1 MYTVNCEDQ
10 KCRNAPLVTA
20 DCCRSTCVMAN
31 CRSTFTPTSSSFLL
45 SYLFFFFSCFLL
57 LALHLKIQSYFDTTL
72 ECHCY
77 FSAASWVFVGLI
89 LVCSCLHYPSL
100 PPPTSSNSLLDILK
114 ICVFPS
120 PSLTHRHF
128 PSRDLTVH
136 LRYRQKWRAT
146 L

>member
-10 KCRNAPLVTA
+10 RCSNAPLVTA
-20 DCCRSTCVMAN
+20 DCCRSTL
-31 CRSTFTPTSSSFLL
+31 RHGKLQIYFHTHLFFLL
-45 SYLFFFFSCFLL
+45 AFSPFLFFSCFLL

-114 ICVFPS
+114 ICIFPS

-128 PSRDLTVH
+128 PSRDLIVH

-146 L
+146 S